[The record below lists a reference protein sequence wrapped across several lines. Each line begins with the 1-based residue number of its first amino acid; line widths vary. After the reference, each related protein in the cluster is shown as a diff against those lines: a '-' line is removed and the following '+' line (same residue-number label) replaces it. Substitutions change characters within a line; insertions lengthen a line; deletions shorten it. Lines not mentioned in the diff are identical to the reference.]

1 MSNNKLN
8 IKGVVR
14 KVNFAQKQFVIA
26 RIINSN
32 HDVHRGFSFKG
43 FSDKTLKEGDCVL
56 ITKGKFTETDYGTQ
70 LEKGSLRVIGKEE
83 IIEKTNSPEKYDHIE
98 DEFSSSVPTNIRKEI
113 ILTSEQKDCI
123 FSAQQGHDIKIK
135 AYAGTGKTSTLVE
148 ISKNIAGRGLY
159 LAYNKA
165 IQLDASEKF
174 PSQVA
179 CKTAH
184 SLAYGGMYSEING
197 RVGNL
202 TPISIMSH
210 ISITS
215 IGGYQAYEVAFL
227 VLKMLKVFCNTSGQF
242 IDESFLHNE
251 QFIMVGDNDMQ
262 RREIMMYVI
271 DKASEY
277 WHEVIKEGSQVPLE
291 HDFYLKLYQLSEP
304 DLTKRFDYILFDECQ
319 DANPVL
325 IDILEKQLCQK
336 IVVGDEHQQ
345 IYSWR
350 GAVNSYS
357 QFKGDSYYLSQ
368 SFRFGQSIAELA
380 SIILYIKGET
390 KPLRGMESISSVI
403 LDVKRKNYTQ
413 LCRTN
418 AYMIARIIDHVKKK
432 IHVVGGTREIL
443 ELAKSGFALYQGD
456 TEKNTHNKIRTFKTW
471 EKLLEFKEKF
481 EDAEISFLAKII
493 EKHGVKFGG
502 IIGQIENANYVKED
516 NAEFVFST
524 IHKAKG
530 REWDHVV
537 IGSDFQLFTSEDE
550 MLKMLRE
557 EIEEFNLLYVA
568 ITRAKL
574 SLFMEK
580 DCENF
585 MHRLKCYC
593 KPIIEQI
600 KARPIV
606 KEVRVPIEL
615 LESFKEE
622 EPPKD
627 DAPDFYDGTTEVP
640 F

>member
-1 MSNNKLN
+1 MNKLN
-8 IKGVVR
+8 IRGVIR
-14 KVNFAQKQFVIA
+14 RVNFAQKQFVIA
-26 RIINSN
+26 RIIDSD

-43 FSDKTLKEGDCVL
+43 FSDTALKDGDCVL
-56 ITKGKFTETDYGTQ
+56 ITKGTFTETDYGTQ
-70 LEKGSLRVIGKEE
+70 LEKGSLRVIGKHE
-83 IIEKTNSPEKYDHIE
+83 ITEQDNSTKNNDQIENV
-98 DEFSSSVPTNIRKEI
+98 SSSPISKSVNHEI
-113 ILTSEQKDCI
+113 ILTNEQKDCI
-123 FSAQQGHDIKIK
+123 FSAQQGNDLKIK

-148 ISKNIAGRGLY
+148 ISKNIVGRGLY

-174 PSQVA
+174 PSQVE

-210 ISITS
+210 ISITA

-242 IDESFLHNE
+242 IDESFFHNE

-262 RREIMMYVI
+262 RREIMVYVI

-325 IDILEKQLCQK
+325 IDILEKQSCQK

-357 QFKGDSYYLSQ
+357 QFQGDSYYLSQ

-380 SIILYIKGET
+380 SIILYIKGESR
-390 KPLRGMESISSVI
+390 PLKGMESTPSII
-403 LDVKRKNYTQ
+403 LDTKRKNYTQ

-443 ELAKSGFALYQGD
+443 ELAKSGFALYRGD
-456 TEKNTHNKIRTFKTW
+456 TEQNTHNKIRTFKSW
-471 EKLLEFKEKF
+471 GKLLKFKEKF

-493 EKHGVKFGG
+493 EKHGNKFGG
-502 IIGQIENANYVKED
+502 IISQIENANYVKED

-524 IHKAKG
+524 IHKSKG

-537 IGSDFQLFTSEDE
+537 IGSDFQIFTSEDE
-550 MLKMLRE
+550 MIKMLRE

-568 ITRAKL
+568 ITRAKH

-580 DCENF
+580 ECANF

-593 KPIIEQI
+593 KPIIAKLGHKKDNVEVDSPE
-600 KARPIV
+600 PITA
-606 KEVRVPIEL
+606 EMDNSPDIYNGD
-615 LESFKEE
+615 LEI
-622 EPPKD
+622 
-627 DAPDFYDGTTEVP
+627 P